1 MQTRTLDDCLYA
13 DATMAQ
19 LAAHAERL
27 LKLQHLFEKAAPA
40 ALAQTSRIANAKLGV
55 IVIHAENGAVA
66 AKLRQ
71 IEPSLRDA
79 FRSGGVDVTE
89 IRIKV
94 QPLDSALRNTAPIQ
108 AAVLG
113 DASRASITRLAEDL
127 PDGPLREALGRFI
140 DATKSG
146 NVDGG

>member
-1 MQTRTLDDCLYA
+1 MQTRTLDDCLNA
-13 DATMAQ
+13 DAAMAR

-27 LKLQHLFEKAAPA
+27 LKLQHLFEEAAPA
-40 ALAQTSRIANAKLGV
+40 ALARTCRIANIKLGV
-55 IVIHAENGAVA
+55 IVIHAENAAVA

-71 IEPSLRDA
+71 IEPSLSDA
-79 FRSGGVDVTE
+79 FRSRGVEVTE

-94 QPLDSALRNTAPIQ
+94 QPLDVAAQHNPPIQ

-113 DASRASITRLAEDL
+113 DAGRASIARLADSL

-140 DATKSG
+140 ARG
-146 NVDGG
+146 NCGN